1 MALRH
6 LSQISTGA
14 ITTIGLALAS
24 PTLAQTSGAQN
35 AGPSSTQGP
44 ITINGTVPL
53 LCAGGTLSVADGAF
67 DVGTMID
74 TSTGFL
80 LPTLSAPART
90 LAGSF
95 CSPRSTIQVAA
106 TPMIAQNFAA
116 NPPTGFSKTVNY
128 TATASGWTDVPATFS
143 TAAAT
148 NPSAVQSRNSAYT
161 GNITVSVSNF
171 TTGGGDALRM
181 VGDTSY
187 LGLVTVTV
195 AAAN

>member
-6 LSQISTGA
+6 IAL
-14 ITTIGLALAS
+14 TTIGLALAS
-24 PTLAQTSGAQN
+24 PALAQN

-53 LCAGGTLSVADGAF
+53 LCAGGTLSVADGSF
-67 DVGTMID
+67 DVGTLID

-80 LPTLSAPART
+80 LPTLSAPSRT
-90 LAGSF
+90 LSGSF

-116 NPPTGFSKTVNY
+116 NPPSGFSKTVHY
-128 TATASGWTDVPATFS
+128 TATASGWTDIPATYS
-143 TAAAT
+143 TAAVA
-148 NPSAVQSRNSAYT
+148 NPSAIQSRNSAYT